1 MATTYY
7 SNDDDLRKI
16 RPNITSLGV
25 GSWEDQHLEAFA
37 IINRTLIAR
46 WYKTTAAGYG
56 VDWTLTEFSA
66 DQVDTD
72 QLKKLSCYKTLE
84 IAYEYL
90 MKDTP
95 ESDGFDRQRKL
106 YAKKYSQELRELFEV
121 GINYDWDANDTIGSD
136 EKYTSTPRRIYRA

>member
-7 SNDDDLRKI
+7 STDDDLRKI
-16 RPNITSLGV
+16 RPKITSLGV
-25 GSWEDQHLEAFA
+25 GSWEDQHLEAFS

-46 WYKTTAAGYG
+46 WYKVTAPKFA
-56 VDWTLTEFSA
+56 VDWLLTEFSA
-66 DQVDTD
+66 DRVDET
-72 QLKKLSCYKTLE
+72 QLVKLSCYKTLE

-106 YAKKYSQELRELFEV
+106 YGKKYSQELKEV
-121 GINYDWDANDTIGSD
+121 LAIGVSYDWNADDTVGTD
-136 EKYTSTPRRIYRA
+136 EKYTHTPRRIYRA